1 MNKVNPKHYETFTVK
16 VQPWDICERFP
27 FNLGNCL
34 KYLFRVGRKE
44 GENPLDDLMKA
55 KAYLDRHILSGKEFK
70 ADIPECM
77 LPSVTNT
84 CTSIIRYICI
94 NNVLHA
100 KECLDEFINS
110 LIDETRHNTNEEKEE
125 EEKFKHDLNEAV
137 SKIFKEYLKLD
148 DDEYK
153 ILKENITLSNEDD

>member
-1 MNKVNPKHYETFTVK
+1 MNKVNPKHYETYTVK

-27 FNLGNCL
+27 FNLGCCL
-34 KYLFRVGRKE
+34 KYLFRVGKKE

-55 KAYLDRHILSGKEFK
+55 KAYLDRHILNGKEFK

-77 LPSVTNT
+77 LPAVTNT

-94 NNVLHA
+94 NNVFHA

-110 LIDETRHNTNEEKEE
+110 LIDETRNNSNEE
-125 EEKFKHDLNEAV
+125 EEKQKVKRDLEEEV

-148 DDEYK
+148 DNEYK
-153 ILKENITLSNEDD
+153 IFKENLRLSDEDD